1 MRPEI
6 KEVVDKTI
14 QEEIAQEQKKK
25 KKKKSWLLTFLFGSS
40 TFTIG
45 LFVCIGF
52 LLFIVMGQGIGKKE
66 EEAPATIPSNGM
78 TVCRPGGKTVAP
90 EELQPHLGGVFTGK
104 AQAFLNAGT
113 QNQIDPVLLAAIA
126 RLETGNGTSN
136 AVKNY
141 NNPGGLMDPSSS
153 QMKGFMKFAT
163 LDEGINAMARNL
175 YKNYIGMGITTIEAI
190 GAKYA
195 PPGAA
200 NDPHGTNGLW
210 PVLVKKFVAQMGGL
224 TFNCEAGKP
233 GGVVDTGSASSQGFI
248 RPIAQTTITSPF
260 GPRWGTIHKGID
272 YSCQDGVTA
281 IAASKGGVV
290 ELAEFGAGGSGF
302 GGYGNV
308 VVINHGNGYWSL
320 YGHMS
325 SITVQKGQN
334 IGVGQQVG
342 VCGRTGQVT
351 GPHLHFEIK
360 TAFQFGQ
367 VDPAPY
373 LPK

>member
-6 KEVVDKTI
+6 KEVVDKTV

-52 LLFIVMGQGIGKKE
+52 LLFIVLGQGIGKKE

-272 YSCQDGVTA
+272 YSCQDSVTA

-290 ELAEFGAGGSGF
+290 ELAEFAASGSGF

-360 TAFQFGQ
+360 TAFKFGQ